1 MAKNNTIVSLCRY
14 PSATQV
20 QYLGVNVIYRV
31 HEIYHTFKIQCRVE
45 DLLYNSKIPFWLPDY
60 WLPMGDH
67 KIIINTDEQIID
79 QVFQFPYKSENTFLQ
94 WIIRMLDVMRCN
106 LCRTKHCI
114 VTITLHAM
122 IMRLLQFIGTP
133 GDLALVVDSDLLEPL
148 RADVV

>member
-1 MAKNNTIVSLCRY
+1 
-14 PSATQV
+14 
-20 QYLGVNVIYRV
+20 
-31 HEIYHTFKIQCRVE
+31 
-45 DLLYNSKIPFWLPDY
+45 
-60 WLPMGDH
+60 MGDH

-79 QVFQFPYKSENTFLQ
+79 QVFQFPYKGENTFLQ